1 MKLIKASGS
10 QFRLLIP
17 GAVTTF
23 FFSRSWHIP
32 WWSVEHHQESR
43 RNGTGLAH
51 YEPKKCLVMHDNQP
65 L

>member
-23 FFSRSWHIP
+23 FFLVVGIYRSG
-32 WWSVEHHQESR
+32 R
-43 RNGTGLAH
+43 RSTTRKVGGTAL
-51 YEPKKCLVMHDNQP
+51 D
-65 L
+65 

>member
-23 FFSRSWHIP
+23 FFLGAGIYRGGR
-32 WWSVEHHQESR
+32 WSTTRKV
-43 RNGTGLAH
+43 GGMAL
-51 YEPKKCLVMHDNQP
+51 D
-65 L
+65 